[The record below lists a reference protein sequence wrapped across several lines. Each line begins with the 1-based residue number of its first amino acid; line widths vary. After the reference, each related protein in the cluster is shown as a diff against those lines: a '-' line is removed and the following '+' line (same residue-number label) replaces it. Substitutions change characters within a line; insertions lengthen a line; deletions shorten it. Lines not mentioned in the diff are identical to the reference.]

1 MAASGS
7 TSRAV
12 YAGLSCGFVFAVP
25 VAAYVATMPFP
36 DANSSVTSLALPF
49 TMGALAGVGILSAV
63 SAVGHRHAITE
74 EGDAEDSSP
83 SASSFSSTAFEQR
96 EQDDLE
102 RFFGTRRVPKDVPV
116 IARAQDAM
124 SEADAWADIDSMLS
138 EDSPIS
144 CDAATS
150 KDIYQIAFEELQ
162 RETRAA
168 QDASASSAQPTGQ
181 APAWAAASAVASMHQ
196 QPATAVAQP
205 AAPSATTVL
214 ESPVPASQTASVGDR
229 DELDTEAAQR
239 AALASLD
246 EIDGE
251 SLRTASERAVRSAGA
266 GAGQFAYPVVSA
278 GAQPA
283 GAVSRTAAAAGNA
296 AVATDNAAAGYAGR
310 EDIWASALDIL
321 AEGTSGSKGAEPQA
335 VPYVGR
341 HMRPAAAPAD
351 AARAAAVAEGRRAN
365 EMHQH
370 VNSLIE
376 EELGQVPSSSVRR
389 SSREYLRVIQGGT
402 ASMPRLQAEA

>member
-1 MAASGS
+1 M
-7 TSRAV
+7 
-12 YAGLSCGFVFAVP
+12 
-25 VAAYVATMPFP
+25 
-36 DANSSVTSLALPF
+36 
-49 TMGALAGVGILSAV
+49 
-63 SAVGHRHAITE
+63 
-74 EGDAEDSSP
+74 
-83 SASSFSSTAFEQR
+83 
-96 EQDDLE
+96 
-102 RFFGTRRVPKDVPV
+102 

-162 RETRAA
+162 RETKAA

-196 QPATAVAQP
+196 QPATAADQP

-251 SLRTASERAVRSAGA
+251 SLRTASERAVRSAGS
-266 GAGQFAYPVVSA
+266 GKLAYPVVSA

-283 GAVSRTAAAAGNA
+283 GVVSHPVAATGNA

>member
-63 SAVGHRHAITE
+63 SAVGRRHAITE
-74 EGDAEDSSP
+74 EGDAEGSSP

-96 EQDDLE
+96 EQDGLE

-168 QDASASSAQPTGQ
+168 QDASASSAQP
-181 APAWAAASAVASMHQ
+181 
-196 QPATAVAQP
+196 

-251 SLRTASERAVRSAGA
+251 SLRTASDRALRAA

-283 GAVSRTAAAAGNA
+283 GAVSRTAAATGNA
-296 AVATDNAAAGYAGR
+296 VVATDNAAAGYAGR

-335 VPYVGR
+335 VPYAGR

>member
-63 SAVGHRHAITE
+63 SAVGRRHAITE

-124 SEADAWADIDSMLS
+124 SEADAWADIDSILS

-251 SLRTASERAVRSAGA
+251 SLRTASDRAVRAT
-266 GAGQFAYPVVSA
+266 GAGQFAYPVISA

-283 GAVSRTAAAAGNA
+283 GPVSRTAAATGNA

-341 HMRPAAAPAD
+341 HMRPAPAPAD

>member
-63 SAVGHRHAITE
+63 SAVGRRHAVAE
-74 EGDAEDSSP
+74 EDDAEGSSP
-83 SASSFSSTAFEQR
+83 SASSFFSTAFDQR

-162 RETRAA
+162 RETKAA
-168 QDASASSAQPTGQ
+168 QDASVSSAQPTGQ

-214 ESPVPASQTASVGDR
+214 ESPSPASQTASVGDR

-251 SLRTASERAVRSAGA
+251 SLRTARERAVHSAGA
-266 GAGQFAYPVVSA
+266 GQPAYPVVSA

-283 GAVSRTAAAAGNA
+283 GAVSRPAAATGNT

>member
-63 SAVGHRHAITE
+63 SAVGRRHAITE

-124 SEADAWADIDSMLS
+124 SEADAWADIDSMLT

-214 ESPVPASQTASVGDR
+214 ESPMPASQTASVGDR

-251 SLRTASERAVRSAGA
+251 SLRTASDRAVRAA

-283 GAVSRTAAAAGNA
+283 GAVSRTAAATGNA
-296 AVATDNAAAGYAGR
+296 VVATDNAAAGYAGR

>member
-63 SAVGHRHAITE
+63 SAVGRRHAIAE
-74 EGDAEDSSP
+74 EGDAEGSSP

-168 QDASASSAQPTGQ
+168 TGQ
-181 APAWAAASAVASMHQ
+181 APAWAAASAVASMRQ

-214 ESPVPASQTASVGDR
+214 ESPVSASQTASVGDR

-239 AALASLD
+239 ASLASLD

-251 SLRTASERAVRSAGA
+251 SLRTASDRAVRAAGA
-266 GAGQFAYPVVSA
+266 GKLAYPVVSA

-283 GAVSRTAAAAGNA
+283 GVVSHTVAATGNA

>member
-1 MAASGS
+1 
-7 TSRAV
+7 
-12 YAGLSCGFVFAVP
+12 
-25 VAAYVATMPFP
+25 MPFP

-63 SAVGHRHAITE
+63 SAVGRRHAITE
-74 EGDAEDSSP
+74 EGDAEGSSP
-83 SASSFSSTAFEQR
+83 SASSYSSTAFEQR

-196 QPATAVAQP
+196 QPAPAAAQP
-205 AAPSATTVL
+205 AAPSATTLL

-251 SLRTASERAVRSAGA
+251 SLRTASDRAVRAA

-283 GAVSRTAAAAGNA
+283 GAVSRTAAATGNA

-321 AEGTSGSKGAEPQA
+321 AEGTSGSKGSEPQA

-341 HMRPAAAPAD
+341 HMRPAVAPAD

>member
-63 SAVGHRHAITE
+63 SAVGRRHAITE
-74 EGDAEDSSP
+74 EGDAEGSSP

-266 GAGQFAYPVVSA
+266 
-278 GAQPA
+278 QPA
-283 GAVSRTAAAAGNA
+283 GAVSRTAAATGNA
-296 AVATDNAAAGYAGR
+296 VVATDNAAAGYAGR
-310 EDIWASALDIL
+310 VDIWASALDIL

>member
-63 SAVGHRHAITE
+63 SAVGRRHAITE
-74 EGDAEDSSP
+74 EGDAEGSSP

-266 GAGQFAYPVVSA
+266 
-278 GAQPA
+278 QPA
-283 GAVSRTAAAAGNA
+283 GAVSRIAAATGNA
-296 AVATDNAAAGYAGR
+296 AVATDNAAADYAGR

-341 HMRPAAAPAD
+341 HMRPAPAPAD

>member
-36 DANSSVTSLALPF
+36 YANSSVTSLALPF

-63 SAVGHRHAITE
+63 SAVGRRHAITE
-74 EGDAEDSSP
+74 EGDAEGSSP
-83 SASSFSSTAFEQR
+83 SASSFFSTAFEQR
-96 EQDDLE
+96 EHDDLE

-162 RETRAA
+162 RETKAA

-196 QPATAVAQP
+196 QPATAADQP

-251 SLRTASERAVRSAGA
+251 SLRTASERAVRAA
-266 GAGQFAYPVVSA
+266 GAGQLAYPVVSA

-283 GAVSRTAAAAGNA
+283 GAVSRTAAATGNA